1 MTPTPKENKSEEE
14 LEAENIM
21 IQLMA
26 TPSRTE
32 HEQMES
38 VKRKA
43 SQNMKEKNLPDQ
55 DNNIIQR
62 AIGDLE

>member
-1 MTPTPKENKSEEE
+1 MTPEKDKNEEE
-14 LEAENIM
+14 LNAENIM

-26 TPSRTE
+26 TPPRTE

-55 DNNIIQR
+55 DNHIIQR